1 MFKPA
6 DKSELNQVSLTGLRG
21 IVLLGLLIEAPRSL
35 KEIREIFTDLNIFEP
50 EHSDDIL
57 RIDINTLKASG
68 CEITKANAKTGFKYR
83 LLKHPFSLNI
93 LKDEI
98 HVIKKAYK
106 KIKDSSNIELILK
119 YDELFKKLAEYIDDS
134 EAKETLRGLS
144 VLKTFDT
151 EFIQDL
157 IEDCRQNRTLRL
169 SYRTPQAKDDSQKEV
184 CAHRI
189 AHRIVFQND
198 KIYLYGFDL
207 IRKKSV
213 VLNIKRIGA
222 ILARFSGSSKVEIE
236 YTTVKFFL
244 KNFGVT
250 GIEENE
256 VILENRDDGY
266 IIEGRYY
273 NDFLAAQRI
282 LSFGAN
288 CTVLEPQEFREKI
301 IQKLINMRNVYNE

>member
-93 LKDEI
+93 LKDKI

-184 CAHRI
+184 C

>member
-68 CEITKANAKTGFKYR
+68 CEITKANAKTGFKNR

-106 KIKDSSNIELILK
+106 KIKDSFNIELILK

-184 CAHRI
+184 C

>member
-35 KEIREIFTDLNIFEP
+35 KEIREIFTELNIFEP

-57 RIDINTLKASG
+57 RID
-68 CEITKANAKTGFKYR
+68 ITKANAKTGFKYR

-98 HVIKKAYK
+98 NVIKKAYK

-151 EFIQDL
+151 EFIQEL

-184 CAHRI
+184 C

>member
-83 LLKHPFSLNI
+83 LLKHPSSLNI

-184 CAHRI
+184 C

>member
-189 AHRIVFQND
+189 VFQND
-198 KIYLYGFDL
+198 KIYLYGFDF
-207 IRKKSV
+207 V

>member
-57 RIDINTLKASG
+57 RIDINTLKASV
-68 CEITKANAKTGFKYR
+68 CEITKENAKTLFIYR
-83 LLKHPFSLNI
+83 LLNNPFSLNI

-184 CAHRI
+184 C

-288 CTVLEPQEFREKI
+288 CTVLEPKEFREKI

>member
-157 IEDCRQNRTLRL
+157 I
-169 SYRTPQAKDDSQKEV
+169 
-184 CAHRI
+184 
-189 AHRIVFQND
+189 
-198 KIYLYGFDL
+198 
-207 IRKKSV
+207 RKKSV

>member
-189 AHRIVFQND
+189 VFQND

-207 IRKKSV
+207 IV

>member
-35 KEIREIFTDLNIFEP
+35 KEIREIFTELNIFEP

-98 HVIKKAYK
+98 NVIKKAYK

-151 EFIQDL
+151 EFIQEL

-184 CAHRI
+184 C

-222 ILARFSGSSKVEIE
+222 ILARFSGSK

>member
-1 MFKPA
+1 M
-6 DKSELNQVSLTGLRG
+6 
-21 IVLLGLLIEAPRSL
+21 
-35 KEIREIFTDLNIFEP
+35 
-50 EHSDDIL
+50 
-57 RIDINTLKASG
+57 
-68 CEITKANAKTGFKYR
+68 YY
-83 LLKHPFSLNI
+83 
-93 LKDEI
+93 
-98 HVIKKAYK
+98 KAYK

-151 EFIQDL
+151 EFIQEL

-184 CAHRI
+184 C

>member
-1 MFKPA
+1 MYKI
-6 DKSELNQVSLTGLRG
+6 G
-21 IVLLGLLIEAPRSL
+21 ILFQD
-35 KEIREIFTDLNIFEP
+35 REFE
-50 EHSDDIL
+50 HDI
-57 RIDINTLKASG
+57 
-68 CEITKANAKTGFKYR
+68 Y
-83 LLKHPFSLNI
+83 
-93 LKDEI
+93 
-98 HVIKKAYK
+98 
-106 KIKDSSNIELILK
+106 ELIRAFYPGSEICSFYEEEEAGCDLYFRIEK
-119 YDELFKKLAEYIDDS
+119 QGDSCVIRYEDHENKGVTSAEFIEGQSSDALISCVDADDS

-184 CAHRI
+184 C

>member
-106 KIKDSSNIELILK
+106 KIKDSSNIE

-184 CAHRI
+184 C

>member
-1 MFKPA
+1 LFKPA

-169 SYRTPQAKDDSQKEV
+169 SYRTPQAKDEKEV
-184 CAHRI
+184 C

-288 CTVLEPQEFREKI
+288 CTVLEPKEFREKI

>member
-189 AHRIVFQND
+189 VFQND

-222 ILARFSGSSKVEIE
+222 ILARFSGK